1 LVNAPSDRQA
11 PPFLAGFRQASR
23 HVQVIQAVI
32 AGIRAQA
39 AVPVW
44 LVGTSRGTQSA
55 AFIATELAGPEGS
68 GGLVLTASI
77 LTDSK
82 STALS
87 SLMDRLTRAPHK
99 AVLT

>member
-1 LVNAPSDRQA
+1 MVNAPSDRQS
-11 PPFLAGFRQASR
+11 PPFLAGFRQAGR

-55 AFIATELAGPEGS
+55 AFIATELAGPEGP
-68 GGLVLTASI
+68 GGLVLTSSI
-77 LTDSK
+77 PTGSK
-82 STALS
+82 STTVP
-87 SLMDRLTRAPHK
+87 SLRDRLARAPRK
-99 AVLT
+99 ALLT